1 MINPPCKDCAAR
13 AIGCHSGCEK
23 FREFQAK
30 QAERREATTAAYKK
44 IQMLKDVEKPH
55 RRVWDAKKRAK
66 NDLLNHRTK

>member
-23 FREFQAK
+23 FKEFQAK

-44 IQMLKDVEKPH
+44 ILMFKDVEKPH
-55 RRVWDAKKRAK
+55 CRVYDARLRAR
-66 NDLLNHRTK
+66 NDLLNRRTK

>member
-23 FREFQAK
+23 FKEFQELTAARR
-30 QAERREATTAAYKK
+30 AETAAAYKK
-44 IQMLKDVEKPH
+44 ILMLKDVEKPH

-66 NDLLNHRTK
+66 NDLLNRRTK

>member
-23 FREFQAK
+23 FKEFQAK

-44 IQMLKDVEKPH
+44 IQMLKDVKKPH

>member
-23 FREFQAK
+23 FKEFQTK
-30 QAERREATTAAYKK
+30 QTERREATTAAYKK

>member
-23 FREFQAK
+23 FKEFQAK

-55 RRVWDAKKRAK
+55 RRVYDARLRAR

>member
-23 FREFQAK
+23 FKEFQAK
-30 QAERREATTAAYKK
+30 QAERLEATTAAYKK

>member
-23 FREFQAK
+23 FKEFQAK
-30 QAERREATTAAYKK
+30 QTERRDERAQEYKK
-44 IQMLKDVEKPH
+44 AIMFKDVEKPH
-55 RRVWDAKKRAK
+55 RRVYDARLRAR